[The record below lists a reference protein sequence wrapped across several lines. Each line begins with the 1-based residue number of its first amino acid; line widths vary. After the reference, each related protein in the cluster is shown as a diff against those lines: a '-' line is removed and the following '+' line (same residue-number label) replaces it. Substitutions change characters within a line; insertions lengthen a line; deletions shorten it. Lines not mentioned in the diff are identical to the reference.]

1 MAKSDPS
8 TPEGL
13 DNVRHAH
20 LALMLNRYVAEI
32 ETILERLADGEF
44 AEVPQ
49 LPKLKRELMSVAKQL
64 RDAEIQSDE
73 FAKDQRRRSHNAGA
87 AIDMDAARDAI
98 RVRLARLRKSRRTGG
113 VPQAIDRS

>member
-8 TPEGL
+8 TSEGL
-13 DNVRHAH
+13 ESVRYAH

-32 ETILERLADGEF
+32 ETILERLANGEF

-73 FAKDQRRRSHNAGA
+73 FERDQRRRASHAGA

-98 RVRLARLRKSRRTGG
+98 RGRLARLRESRGAGR
-113 VPQAIDRS
+113 VPEAADGR